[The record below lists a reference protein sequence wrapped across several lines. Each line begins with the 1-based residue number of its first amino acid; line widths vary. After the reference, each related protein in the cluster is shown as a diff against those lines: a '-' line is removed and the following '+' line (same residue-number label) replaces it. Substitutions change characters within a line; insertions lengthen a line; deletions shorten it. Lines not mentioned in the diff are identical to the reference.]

1 MIEFIK
7 GLIAEKHQDYVVI
20 AANGL
25 GYRVYVP
32 SRIIEK
38 LITNQESKLF
48 THHHIREDSQ
58 ELFGFLESSDRE
70 VFHLLI
76 GVSGVGPKVALK
88 ALGQF
93 DANTLLNAIS
103 REDVTTLTQ
112 ISGIGKKGAERIIIE
127 LKDKCGALDMGISS
141 SPDTGATVARPVDQD
156 VYEAL
161 RSLGYDN
168 QEVRRALQNSANS
181 RKHCETVEDNIKVL
195 LKHL

>member
-32 SRIIEK
+32 SRILEN
-38 LITNQESKLF
+38 LNVNQENKLF

-70 VFHLLI
+70 VLHLLI

-127 LKDKCGALDMGISS
+127 LKDKCGTLDSGLSV
-141 SPDTGATVARPVDQD
+141 PQDGASVVSRPVDQD

-168 QEVRRALQNSANS
+168 QEVRRALQSSAQS
-181 RKHCETVEDNIKVL
+181 RKHCETVEENIKVL
-195 LKHL
+195 LKYL